1 MSDPRTEI
9 VARGYDRIAD
19 HFLEWRDRIE
29 DDSRREW
36 AGELAGRLRDGA
48 DVLELGCGAG
58 IPDTKELALRF
69 RVTGVDISAEQ
80 IRRARENVPD
90 AEFVQADFTAL
101 ELEPGSFDAVAA
113 FYSFNHVPR
122 DLLGDLFSRIHGW
135 LRPGGLLLTAL
146 GTGDISGWVGEWLGA
161 ETYFSS
167 YPPETNR
174 RLLAE
179 AAFELLRD
187 EVVTIREPEGPVQF
201 QWILARR

>member
-1 MSDPRTEI
+1 MSDPRTQI

-19 HFLEWRDRIE
+19 RFLEWRDRIE

-36 AGELAGRLRDGA
+36 AADLAGRLRDGA

-58 IPDTKELALRF
+58 IRTRRSSPAVPRH
-69 RVTGVDISAEQ
+69 RRRRIGEQ
-80 IRRARENVPD
+80 IRRARENVPE
-90 AEFVQADFTAL
+90 AEFLEADFTSL

-122 DLLGDLFSRIHGW
+122 DLLGGLFARIHGW
-135 LRPGGLLLTAL
+135 LRPDGLFLTAL
-146 GTGDISGWVGEWLGA
+146 GTGDIPGWVGEWLGA

-167 YPPETNR
+167 YPPEMNR
-174 RLLAE
+174 RLLTE
-179 AAFELLRD
+179 AGFELLRD

>member
-1 MSDPRTEI
+1 VSDPRTQI
-9 VARGYDRIAD
+9 VARGYDQIAD
-19 HFLEWRDRIE
+19 RFLEWRDLIE

-36 AGELAGRLRDGA
+36 AADLAAELHDGA

-58 IPDTKELALRF
+58 IPDTRELALRF

-90 AEFVQADFTAL
+90 AEFLEADFTAL
-101 ELEPGSFDAVAA
+101 ELKPASFDAVAA

-122 DLLGDLFSRIHGW
+122 DLLGDLFARIHDW
-135 LRPGGLLLTAL
+135 LRPGGLFLTAL
-146 GTGDISGWVGEWLGA
+146 GTGDTPGWVGEWLGA

-174 RLLAE
+174 RLLAD
-179 AAFELLRD
+179 AGFELLRD
-187 EVVTIREPEGPVQF
+187 EVATIREPEGPVQF
-201 QWILARR
+201 QWILVRR

>member
-1 MSDPRTEI
+1 VSDPRTQI
-9 VARGYDRIAD
+9 VARGYDRIAG
-19 HFLEWRDRIE
+19 HFLEWRDQIE

-36 AGELAGRLRDGA
+36 AAELAGRLRDGA

-58 IPDTKELALRF
+58 IPDTRELARRF
-69 RVTGVDISAEQ
+69 RVTGVDISREQ
-80 IRRARENVPD
+80 IRRARKNVPE
-90 AEFVQADFTAL
+90 AQFVQADFTAL
-101 ELEPGSFDAVAA
+101 ELEPGSLDAVAA

-122 DLLGDLFSRIHGW
+122 DLLDGLFARIHGW
-135 LRPGGLLLTAL
+135 LRPGGLFLTAL
-146 GTGDISGWVGEWLGA
+146 GTGDTPGWVGDWLGA

-179 AAFELLRD
+179 AGFDLLRD